1 MITPVR
7 ISPAVRTGPPFGGE
21 VSVHSP
27 EGRHGRDTRQPLD
40 VEVVQRPP
48 TEDHYERRAR
58 RVTGAAAR

>member
-7 ISPAVRTGPPFGGE
+7 ISPAVRTGPLFGGE

-27 EGRHGRDTRQPLD
+27 DGRHGRDTRQPFD
-40 VEVVQRPP
+40 VEVVERLP
-48 TEDHYERRAR
+48 TEDRSERRVR